1 MAAMTVVG
9 SLTPFQPRH
18 IFTRTHPVMAEGRH
32 MENLATP
39 SECRAQAA
47 HCRRL
52 AATTADERVRALL
65 VAAATMWTKLAEREE
80 QRQRIKA

>member
-1 MAAMTVVG
+1 
-9 SLTPFQPRH
+9 
-18 IFTRTHPVMAEGRH
+18 
-32 MENLATP
+32 MESLATP

-65 VAAATMWTKLAEREE
+65 VATAEMWTKLAEREE
-80 QRQRIKA
+80 ERQRIKAQVQ